1 VEGLKRAITNK
12 RGFTTS
18 REILI
23 VGKDSRRERSSSTC
37 RKAVKTVWRY
47 LAMVVHVVLEYN
59 RLQLKPVVGLEQNL
73 TAFPC

>member
-1 VEGLKRAITNK
+1 MEGLKRAITNK

-23 VGKDSRRERSSSTC
+23 VGKDSRRCEVILDLPEGGQYS
-37 RKAVKTVWRY
+37 
-47 LAMVVHVVLEYN
+47 MVVHVVLEYN